1 MNTKKEEKR
10 RGGSQGTPLEELH
23 HGLTPRQLQR
33 FEALWIVTAEELLS
47 MSAIAEDRQR
57 LATYL
62 GMSLM
67 EFEALLA
74 DVRVQ
79 LKPEVV
85 EKMESRVTKQPS
97 EQRDGKPNRRPKGK
111 KNDKMKTRGTA
122 LEELRPQP
130 LSPEHL
136 RSLRKLGVTTAEE
149 LISMSALSGTRRRL
163 ATYLHM
169 SQVEFEAVLVEVR
182 AQLEPEVVEDMERPV
197 RGGHRRGVLDPI
209 PEEKRRGRWPAS
221 EKANAEDEVP

>member
-1 MNTKKEEKR
+1 MREKR
-10 RGGSQGTPLEELH
+10 KGESQGTPLEELQ
-23 HGLTPRQLQR
+23 GLTPRQLQR

-57 LATYL
+57 LATYV
-62 GMSLM
+62 GISRT

-79 LKPEVV
+79 LEPEVV
-85 EKMESRVTKQPS
+85 EQMESRVTKQPS
-97 EQRDGKPNRRPKGK
+97 EQRDGNPRRGPKGK
-111 KNDKMKTRGTA
+111 KKKKRTQGTA
-122 LEELRPQP
+122 LEGLRPQP

-136 RSLRKLGVTTAEE
+136 RSLRELGVTLAEE
-149 LISMSALSGTRRRL
+149 LISMSALSGNRRRL

-169 SQVEFEAVLVEVR
+169 SRVEFEAVLVEVR
-182 AQLEPEVVEDMERPV
+182 VQLGPEVVEEMERPV
-197 RGGHRRGVLDPI
+197 RGGHRRGVLDSI

>member
-23 HGLTPRQLQR
+23 HGLTPRQLRR

-62 GMSLM
+62 SMSLT

-74 DVRVQ
+74 DVRAQ

-85 EKMESRVTKQPS
+85 EKMESRVTKQSS
-97 EQRDGKPNRRPKGK
+97 EQRDGQPDRRPKGK
-111 KNDKMKTRGTA
+111 ESMEMKTQGTA

-136 RSLRKLGVTTAEE
+136 RSLRKLGVTIAEE
-149 LISMSALSGTRRRL
+149 LISMSALSGSRRRL

-182 AQLEPEVVEDMERPV
+182 AQLDPEVVEDMERPV

-209 PEEKRRGRWPAS
+209 PEEKRRGRWPAGS
-221 EKANAEDEVP
+221 

>member
-1 MNTKKEEKR
+1 MNTEEEEKR
-10 RGGSQGTPLEELH
+10 GGGSQGTPLEELH

-62 GMSLM
+62 SMSLT

-74 DVRVQ
+74 EVRVR
-79 LKPEVV
+79 LKSEVV
-85 EKMESRVTKQPS
+85 EKMESPVTKRPS
-97 EQRDGKPNRRPKGK
+97 EQRDGKPNRRAKGK
-111 KNDKMKTRGTA
+111 KDRGMKTRGTA
-122 LEELRPQP
+122 LEELRPQL

-136 RSLRKLGVTTAEE
+136 RSLRKLGVTSAEE

-169 SQVEFEAVLVEVR
+169 SQVEFEDVLVEVR

-197 RGGHRRGVLDPI
+197 RGGHRRGVLDSI
-209 PEEKRRGRWPAS
+209 PEEKRRGRWPAGS
-221 EKANAEDEVP
+221 

>member
-1 MNTKKEEKR
+1 MNRKKEDKR
-10 RGGSQGTPLEELH
+10 RGGSRGTPLEELH
-23 HGLTPRQLQR
+23 HGLTPRRLQR
-33 FEALWIVTAEELLS
+33 FEALRIVTAEELLS
-47 MSAIAEDRQR
+47 MIAIAEDRQR
-57 LATYL
+57 LATCL

-74 DVRVQ
+74 DVRAQ

-85 EKMESRVTKQPS
+85 EKMESRVTKPPS
-97 EQRDGKPNRRPKGK
+97 EQRDSKPNRRPKGK
-111 KNDKMKTRGTA
+111 KNKGMKTRGTA
-122 LEELRPQP
+122 LEGLRPQP

-136 RSLRKLGVTTAEE
+136 RSLRKLGVTIAEE
-149 LISMSALSGTRRRL
+149 LISMSALSGSRRRL
-163 ATYLHM
+163 EAYLHM

-209 PEEKRRGRWPAS
+209 PEEKRRGHWPAGS
-221 EKANAEDEVP
+221 

>member
-1 MNTKKEEKR
+1 MNTEEEEKR
-10 RGGSQGTPLEELH
+10 GGGSQGTPLEELH

-62 GMSLM
+62 SMSLT

-74 DVRVQ
+74 EVRVR
-79 LKPEVV
+79 LKSEVV
-85 EKMESRVTKQPS
+85 EKMESPVTKQPS
-97 EQRDGKPNRRPKGK
+97 EQRDGKPNRRAKGK
-111 KNDKMKTRGTA
+111 KDRGMKTRGTA
-122 LEELRPQP
+122 LEELRPQL

-136 RSLRKLGVTTAEE
+136 RSLRKLGVTSAEE

-169 SQVEFEAVLVEVR
+169 SQVEFEDVLVEVR

-197 RGGHRRGVLDPI
+197 RGGHRRGVLDSI
-209 PEEKRRGRWPAS
+209 PEEKRRGRWPAGS
-221 EKANAEDEVP
+221 

>member
-23 HGLTPRQLQR
+23 HGLTPRQLRR

-47 MSAIAEDRQR
+47 MSAIAEDRRR

-79 LKPEVV
+79 LKPEAVD
-85 EKMESRVTKQPS
+85 KMESRVTKQPS
-97 EQRDGKPNRRPKGK
+97 EQRDGQPNRRPKGK
-111 KNDKMKTRGTA
+111 KNRKMKTRGTA

-136 RSLRKLGVTTAEE
+136 RSLRKLGVTIAEE
-149 LISMSALSGTRRRL
+149 LISMSALSGPRRRL

-209 PEEKRRGRWPAS
+209 PEEKRRGRWPAGS
-221 EKANAEDEVP
+221 